1 MGRKHLLQ
9 KAIDSVALELRT
21 QLNEMAN
28 EISECQLNEENKE
41 VTVSIA
47 SYVAKTFS
55 SRLDCNQCR
64 EKLIFNNK
72 GNGDDHDK
80 YLRLLSREG
89 LIVPSLALADFN
101 FQNFSILHYI
111 SPTIYK
117 VAKTKI
123 SEKSPK
129 TFYQNIWTKLWI
141 LFVWITSTGQL
152 DFQCKLVSIFFII
165 MSRK

>member
-1 MGRKHLLQ
+1 
-9 KAIDSVALELRT
+9 
-21 QLNEMAN
+21 MA
-28 EISECQLNEENKE
+28 
-41 VTVSIA
+41 VSKA

-55 SRLDCNQCR
+55 TRLDYNQCR

-72 GNGDDHDK
+72 SNGDDHDK

-101 FQNFSILHYI
+101 FQNFSILHCI
-111 SPTIYK
+111 SPTIDK
-117 VAKTKI
+117 VAKTKT

-152 DFQCKLVSIFFII
+152 DLQCKLVSIFFII
-165 MSRK
+165 MSRKYPINLSEKTKLKTIKRNKQRTAKAFISMVHSQ